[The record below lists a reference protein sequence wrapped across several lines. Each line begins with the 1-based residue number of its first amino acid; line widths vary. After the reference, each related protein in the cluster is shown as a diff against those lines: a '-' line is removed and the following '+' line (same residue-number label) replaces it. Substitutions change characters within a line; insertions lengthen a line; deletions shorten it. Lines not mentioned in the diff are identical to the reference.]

1 MTKKTKTLLERGA
14 KGSLAAQEKVF
25 FANPVTSALFRMTLR
40 FSKKH
45 SKI

>member
-25 FANPVTSALFRMTLR
+25 FANPVTTALFKMTER
-40 FSKKH
+40 FAKKH